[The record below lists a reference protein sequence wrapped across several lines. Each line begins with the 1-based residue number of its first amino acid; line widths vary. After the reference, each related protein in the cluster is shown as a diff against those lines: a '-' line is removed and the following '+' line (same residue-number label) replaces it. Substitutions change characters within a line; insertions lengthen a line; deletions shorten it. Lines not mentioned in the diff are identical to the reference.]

1 MKYFGH
7 KTTEI
12 GQRDK
17 NSISGHICGV
27 DRAAVRSHPVS
38 ERGFSLI
45 EMMISIT
52 IGMLIIVAL
61 VGVLVSNSRTA
72 KSNDRTSELQSN
84 GRYALDHL
92 TRGVRAAS
100 YRGFTWANPTVP
112 LTTPIVAP
120 TNECL
125 EGGAP
130 GGSFVTNIRQGIWGA
145 NDSNPY
151 GGNCLAGDRYLSDD
165 VLVLRHT
172 GQPLPDADG
181 VAPYVPALKAN
192 TFYFES
198 TFAYGEVFQGV
209 TPPAMAGTLIADF
222 PLHAYVYYIGKD
234 DDDATLPAL
243 RRIALKGN
251 GDNCNGTAVTSAL
264 MCDEMVASLIEH
276 MQLQFGYRGTNML
289 TQYHEANE
297 VVGTST
303 DSQVTDWEA
312 VNSVRIWLLARN
324 AKAEPGY
331 KDTNTYDM
339 GDQHFRP
346 NDGFRRQLFT
356 AVVQLRN

>member
-1 MKYFGH
+1 MKYFGQ
-7 KTTEI
+7 KAAET
-12 GQRDK
+12 GQRDS
-17 NSISGHICGV
+17 NGLSRCIWGV
-27 DRAAVRSHPVS
+27 DPANNSGA

-92 TRGVRAAS
+92 ARELRSAS
-100 YRGFTWANPTVP
+100 YRGYTWASPG
-112 LTTPIVAP
+112 VAP
-120 TNECL
+120 GIAAPANECL
-125 EGGAP
+125 DNGAP
-130 GGSFVTNIRQGIWGA
+130 GTSFVTNIRQGIWGA

-151 GGNCLAGDRYLSDD
+151 SGNCLAGDRYLSDD
-165 VLVLRHT
+165 VLVLRHA
-172 GQPLPDADG
+172 GREVPDADG
-181 VAPYVPALKAN
+181 LPPFAPNLKSG
-192 TFYFES
+192 TLYFHS
-198 TFAYGEVFQGV
+198 TFGAGQVFQGT
-209 TPPAMAGTLIADF
+209 TPPAIIAGPVLGDF
-222 PLHAYVYYIGKD
+222 PLKQYVYYIGKD
-234 DDDATLPAL
+234 DADTSLPAL

-251 GDNCNGTAVTSAL
+251 GDTCNGTAVTSAL

-276 MQLQFGYRGTNML
+276 MQLQFGYSDANLL
-289 TQYHEANE
+289 TQYREANE
-297 VVGTST
+297 IAGTST
-303 DSQVTDWEA
+303 STLETSWET
-312 VNSVRIWLLARN
+312 VKSVRIWLLARN

-331 KDTNTYDM
+331 KDANTYDM

>member
-1 MKYFGH
+1 MKSFSQE
-7 KTTEI
+7 TAET
-12 GQRDK
+12 GQRE
-17 NSISGHICGV
+17 SSGLSWHVCGAE
-27 DRAAVRSHPVS
+27 RAAVCNDPCS

-52 IGMLIIVAL
+52 IGMMIVVAL

-100 YRGFTWANPTVP
+100 YRGYTWANPTVP
-112 LTTPIVAP
+112 LTTSIAAP

-125 EGGAP
+125 DGGAP

-151 GGNCLAGDRYLSDD
+151 SSNCLSGDRYLSDD
-165 VLVLRHT
+165 LLVLRHT
-172 GQPLPDADG
+172 GNPLPDADG
-181 VAPYVPALKAN
+181 AAPYAAALKAG
-192 TFYFES
+192 TFYFHS
-198 TFAYGEVFQGV
+198 TFAFGEVFQGV
-209 TPPAMAGTLIADF
+209 TPPAMVGTLIADF

-234 DDDATLPAL
+234 DADTSLPAL

-251 GDNCNGTAVTSAL
+251 GDNCNGTAVSSAL

-276 MQLQFGYRGTNML
+276 MQLQFGYRGTNLL

-297 VVGTST
+297 IVGTST

-331 KDTNTYDM
+331 KNTNTYDM
-339 GDQHFRP
+339 GDQHYRP